1 MQSRSST
8 VALAAVLLV
17 CLSSSRCD
25 ALLFGVP
32 AAMPAVNHA
41 AAAAVS
47 HVAEAPA
54 RELMPDFAQVR
65 VAIDSYARLSIYIAT
80 PVYEVKCNRHVHFP

>member
-8 VALAAVLLV
+8 VALTAVLLV
-17 CLSSSRCD
+17 CLSSSSCD

-32 AAMPAVNHA
+32 AAMPAVNHAA

-54 RELMPDFAQVR
+54 RELMPDFAQVSF
-65 VAIDSYARLSIYIAT
+65 IMNIYTRLHISL
-80 PVYEVKCNRHVHFP
+80 